1 MLKVFFSSLTRQIIG
16 ALVFLSIISACSFDA
31 REPAPNMTLA
41 STRWTLKTL
50 DGKPVTTDKLPTI
63 QFDDTRMNGYSG
75 CNQFFGN
82 YTSSSDGIFTT
93 SAVGAT
99 KMACLDDN
107 NALEQQFFAQL
118 EKANQYAITLEQL
131 HLLDDKRNI
140 LMVLNAAKPAADKA
154 K

>member
-1 MLKVFFSSLTRQIIG
+1 MLKVFFSSLTGQIIS

-31 REPAPNMTLA
+31 REPAPGMTLA
-41 STRWTLKTL
+41 NTSWTLKTL

-99 KMACLDDN
+99 KMACLDDK

-118 EKANQYAITLEQL
+118 EKANKYAVTREQL
-131 HLLDDKRNI
+131 HLLDHGRNI

>member
-1 MLKVFFSSLTRQIIG
+1 MLKAFFSSLPGQIIG
-16 ALVFLSIISACSFDA
+16 ALAFLSIISACSFDA
-31 REPAPNMTLA
+31 REPVPDMTLA
-41 STRWTLKTL
+41 STSWVLKTL

-82 YTSSSDGIFTT
+82 YTSSNDGIFTT

-99 KMACLDDN
+99 KMACLDDK
-107 NALEQQFFAQL
+107 NALEQQFFTQL
-118 EKANQYAITLEQL
+118 EKANKYSVTREQL
-131 HLLDDKRNI
+131 HLLDNGRNI
-140 LMVLNAAKPAADKA
+140 LMVFNAEKPAPDKT

>member
-1 MLKVFFSSLTRQIIG
+1 MLKAFFSSLTGQIIG

-31 REPAPNMTLA
+31 REPTANMTLA
-41 STRWTLKTL
+41 NTSWTLKTF
-50 DGKPVTTDKLPTI
+50 DGKPITSNKLPTL

-93 SAVGAT
+93 SAVGST
-99 KMACLDDN
+99 KMACLNDN

-118 EKANQYAITLEQL
+118 EKANKYAVTREQL
-131 HLLDDKRNI
+131 HLLDNKRNI
-140 LMVLNAAKPAADKA
+140 LMVFNATKPATNKT

>member
-1 MLKVFFSSLTRQIIG
+1 MLKAFFSSFTGQ
-16 ALVFLSIISACSFDA
+16 LVGVLVLLSIISACSFDA
-31 REPAPNMTLA
+31 KEPAPSITLA
-41 STRWTLKTL
+41 NTSWVLKTL
-50 DGKPVTTDKLPTI
+50 DGKAVTTDRLPTI

-82 YTSSSDGIFTT
+82 YTSSNDGIFTT

-99 KMACLDDN
+99 KMACLDDK

-118 EKANQYAITLEQL
+118 EKANKYAVTREQL
-131 HLLDDKRNI
+131 HLLDNGRNI
-140 LMVLNAAKPAADKA
+140 LMVFNAEKPASDKT

>member
-1 MLKVFFSSLTRQIIG
+1 MLKAFFSSLTGQIIG

-41 STRWTLKTL
+41 STSWVLKTL
-50 DGKPVTTDKLPTI
+50 DGKPVTTDRLPTI

-82 YTSSSDGIFTT
+82 YTSSNDGIFTT

-99 KMACLDDN
+99 KMACLDDK
-107 NALEQQFFAQL
+107 NALEQQFFTQL
-118 EKANQYAITLEQL
+118 DKASKYAVTREQL
-131 HLLDDKRNI
+131 HLLDNGRNI
-140 LMVLNAAKPAADKA
+140 LMVFNAEKPAPDKT

>member
-1 MLKVFFSSLTRQIIG
+1 MLKAFFSSLTGQIIG

-41 STRWTLKTL
+41 STSWVLKTL
-50 DGKPVTTDKLPTI
+50 DGKPVTTDRLPTI

-82 YTSSSDGIFTT
+82 YTSSNDGIFTT

-99 KMACLDDN
+99 KMACLDDK
-107 NALEQQFFAQL
+107 NALEQQFFTQL
-118 EKANQYAITLEQL
+118 DKVSKYAVTREQL
-131 HLLDDKRNI
+131 HLLDSGHNI
-140 LMVLNAAKPAADKA
+140 LMVFNAEKPAPDKI